1 MDEIAVVTGAGGG
14 IGKAVSLM
22 IHEKSEGALKLALC
36 DINETALAE
45 LSGRIP
51 GSFAVAADITAE
63 AGRKALLD
71 AVLAKGTPSALVNN
85 AGVDRPHEPA
95 LNIQES
101 SYDTLLDLNLKAP
114 ALLMASFGKEM
125 AASGGGA
132 IVNISSV
139 LAKHALT
146 GSALYRVS
154 KAGLEALTKQFA
166 AEFGLRGVR
175 VNAVAPG
182 FIMTPMTETI
192 PAEVREKIRSLIA
205 LGRFGE
211 PEAVAEAV
219 WHLIENQYINGAVL
233 PVDGGMVL

>member
-14 IGKAVSLM
+14 IGRAVSRM

-36 DINETALAE
+36 DINASALAE
-45 LSGRIP
+45 LTASLP
-51 GSFAVAADITAE
+51 GSFACASDIRTE

-71 AVLAKGTPSALVNN
+71 AVLAKGTPSVLVNN
-85 AGVDRPHEPA
+85 AGIDKPHEPA
-95 LNIQES
+95 LNVLEGS
-101 SYDTLLDLNLKAP
+101 FDALLDLNLKAP
-114 ALLMASFGKEM
+114 AFLMRLFGKEM
-125 AASGGGA
+125 IASGGGA

-146 GSALYRVS
+146 GSAFYRVS

-166 AEFGLRGVR
+166 AEFGPKGVR

-182 FIMTPMTETI
+182 FIMTPMTKDI
-192 PAEVREKIRSLIA
+192 PAETKEKIRSLIA

-211 PEAVAEAV
+211 PEAVAEGV
-219 WHLIENQYINGAVL
+219 WHLIENQYVNGAVL